1 MNKYVEKNEIFLYN
15 ILIYIP
21 KHINK
26 MKMEKVPMKKKLSFR
41 IMIPLLLIFVLT
53 LTVNMTI
60 TQELQGVRAST
71 QQLLQGNAEMSAEV
85 RSTLEGHIADI
96 NEGLSVNGMLSSLQL
111 LMVVVTILIT
121 LLSVVKPLKK
131 IRVQL
136 DNIVEAMENN
146 RGDLGA
152 RIETKLSDEIGSL
165 VGGMN
170 LVLGKLQGVMKNIKE
185 YSVNIDDS
193 SDKISTSVDGSIQ
206 ISGEVSGKSF
216 EIRDGIQQITD
227 EIHSIS
233 ENMNVLRDNNSST
246 SELTVTGREYAVEMK
261 KKAQSIETMVQDSK
275 RASEN
280 ITGELKEELVKSLK
294 DSKSVNNIQSL
305 INDILAIASQ
315 TNLLALNAS
324 IESARAGEA
333 GRGFAVVADEIRHLS
348 DDSKS
353 TAEKIQDI
361 SNVIISSV
369 NNLADSSEKLLEY
382 ISKDV
387 MEDYDKFVK
396 TSEEYLKD
404 ADNIENMMMELNNSA
419 QESMTLSDTINN
431 KLADISNTADR
442 ENNEVIGLAE
452 AIDEVAGNI
461 NDIQKL
467 AEVNVGVSE
476 NLKKEIGK
484 FKAV

>member
-1 MNKYVEKNEIFLYN
+1 
-15 ILIYIP
+15 
-21 KHINK
+21 
-26 MKMEKVPMKKKLSFR
+26 MKKKLSFR

-294 DSKSVNNIQSL
+294 DSKNVNNIQSL